1 MKHANWQARVISA
14 SNTVTVMELAESVII
29 VIGTSAHQEASTSVA
44 KLVDVNM
51 LKEGEI
57 KRKVVEASK
66 GKQQKPYQYSAVY
79 SLLLLR
85 V

>member
-1 MKHANWQARVISA
+1 
-14 SNTVTVMELAESVII
+14 MELAESII
-29 VIGTSAHQEASTSVA
+29 IIICTSARQEVSTSVA
-44 KLVDVNM
+44 KLVDVDM

-57 KRKVVEASK
+57 ERKMVEMSK

-85 V
+85 F